1 MRSLTDIIESIERL
15 ADKKQKHDVVD
26 IRMEDAS
33 KLSEAIRDMDE
44 TISIL
49 NKKLR
54 HEKSVGQAVYAQAML
69 DMEDKR
75 ERI

>member
-1 MRSLTDIIESIERL
+1 MRNVTDIIESIERL
-15 ADKKQKHDVVD
+15 ADTKRKHEILD

-44 TISIL
+44 TISVL

-54 HEKSVGQAVYAQAML
+54 HEKSVGQAIYAQAML

-75 ERI
+75 DRI

>member
-44 TISIL
+44 TINIL

-54 HEKSVGQAVYAQAML
+54 HEKSVGQDIYPQTML

-75 ERI
+75 DRI